1 MNEIAS
7 QSKKYKDFEK
17 LSFLLVDIPI
27 RIEVFRQMK
36 LTHFAKDQWSAVYS
50 HIEIIYNIMKESEEE
65 DLLENV
71 QLFNQNSDEKV
82 TTGQE
87 QTIYKSIQAFLIIL

>member
-1 MNEIAS
+1 MA

-36 LTHFAKDQWSAVYS
+36 LTHFSKEQWATVYG
-50 HIEIIYNIMKESEEE
+50 HIDIIYNIIKESEEE
-65 DLLENV
+65 DLLDNV
-71 QLFNQNSDEKV
+71 QLFS
-82 TTGQE
+82 
-87 QTIYKSIQAFLIIL
+87 